1 MKNSIFNAK
10 SVTNYRELAKCTKGA
25 KFEVNE
31 VRKNIM
37 YFVNNLNK
45 MFRHGEFF
53 AGENLA
59 ELGKKVRAKSIDLGH
74 EVAANNPFNIY
85 LFTKVNGTICYK
97 YTKHVNTKSGAFAIS
112 EDVTTW
118 KNVTLSESGLIDAY
132 KYLLGI
138 DAKAA
143 DKAAK
148 EANKVANKAA
158 NKAAKDAKKA
168 LKEEQKQARI
178 DYNNGKINIEQFA
191 AIMAKVA

>member
-10 SVTNYRELAKCTKGA
+10 SVTNYSELTKCTKGA
-25 KFEVNE
+25 KFEVKE

-45 MFRHGEFF
+45 MYKRGEFF
-53 AGENLA
+53 AGENLV
-59 ELGKKVRAKSIDLGH
+59 ELGRKVRAKGIDLGH
-74 EVAANNPFNIY
+74 EVSTNAPFNIY
-85 LFTKVNGTICYK
+85 LFTKVNGVVCYK

-118 KNVTLSESGLIDAY
+118 RNVTLSESGLIDAY

-148 EANKVANKAA
+148 EANKVAKKAT

-168 LKEEQKQARI
+168 LKDEQKQARI
-178 DYNNGKINIEQFA
+178 DYNNGKITVEQFA